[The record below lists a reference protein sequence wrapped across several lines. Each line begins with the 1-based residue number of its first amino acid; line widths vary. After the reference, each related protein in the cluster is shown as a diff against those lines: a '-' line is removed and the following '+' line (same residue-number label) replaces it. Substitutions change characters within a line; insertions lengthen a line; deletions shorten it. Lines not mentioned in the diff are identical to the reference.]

1 MFLHFHEHFTQLWIH
16 IMKKINTFFLNFYL
30 PTYLSVPLGG
40 QTNGP
45 PGSRRPSVP
54 TAQMRVLHEGH
65 RAHVPVSVAGAYNP
79 VPSDAVP

>member
-1 MFLHFHEHFTQLWIH
+1 ME
-16 IMKKINTFFLNFYL
+16 KVNTFCLTF
-30 PTYLSVPLGG
+30 TYLQPLSVALGG